1 MQSKSYVST
10 LEQKLL
16 VGFFVF
22 ISLLFYFYIAQ
33 TKIESYNR
41 EVEIEE
47 GLKTLSPDQ
56 RVSFG
61 DYPVSTPFLSQV
73 FRLDFVFIPF
83 TIYLLIKRKFSF
95 FVFSAIIN
103 LFTKLSFLY
112 WIYFSYNSYLTNEVH
127 FLHNSPYGYFGLL
140 SNVTGFALAIAS
152 TIFVILQ
159 LAIITRFVFEKNQ
172 AKISFR

>member
-1 MQSKSYVST
+1 MQNKSYIST

-16 VGFFVF
+16 IGFFVF
-22 ISLLFYFYIAQ
+22 ISLLFYFHLAQ
-33 TKIESYNR
+33 AKIEDYNR

-47 GLKTLSPDQ
+47 GLKTLPPEQ

-61 DYPVSTPFLSQV
+61 DYPISIPILSQV
-73 FRLDFVFIPF
+73 FWLDFIFIPF
-83 TIYLLIKRKFSF
+83 IIYLLIKKKFSF
-95 FVFSAIIN
+95 FVISATIN

-140 SNVTGFALAIAS
+140 SHITGFALAVAS

-159 LAIITRFVFEKNQ
+159 LAIIIRFVFEKNQ